1 MSALAKAKAA
11 WGTLPDW
18 VTVLAAAAD
27 RTSQAA
33 VARLLGINS
42 GYISYALRNEKPQY
56 HQSVEYAVRGKLM
69 AETIAC
75 PVLGEIDQSLCV
87 RHRKNRVPPVL
98 PEERQL
104 RAACPTCI
112 HNTNRKETDHAE

>member
-1 MSALAKAKAA
+1 MNARAKAEARWSA
-11 WGTLPDW
+11 LPDW
-18 VTVLAAAAD
+18 VGVLADASD
-27 RTSQAA
+27 RTSQAN
-33 VARLLGINS
+33 VARLLNINS

-56 HQSVEYAVRGKLM
+56 HQPVEYAVRGKLM

-87 RHRKNRVPPVL
+87 RHRKNRVPAVL

-104 RAACPTCI
+104 RATCPTCI
-112 HNTNRKETDHAE
+112 HNIKRKED

>member
-1 MSALAKAKAA
+1 MSALVKAHES
-11 WGTLPDW
+11 WGALPDW
-18 VTVLAAAAD
+18 VVVLAKASD

-56 HQSVEYAVRGKLM
+56 HQPVEYAVRGKLM

-87 RHRKNRVPPVL
+87 RHRKNRVPAVL

-104 RAACPTCI
+104 RTTCPTCI
-112 HNTNRKETDHAE
+112 HNIHRKETDHAE